1 MWAYSFTNNVIFEKI
16 IVFHKLINIFAKK
29 RYGNKSVRLTKN

>member
-16 IVFHKLINIFAKK
+16 IVFHKLINIFAKEA
-29 RYGNKSVRLTKN
+29 VRE